1 LAFIGSAGHGAF
13 LLYHNKTPLNTIKI
27 PEIVNN
33 MVLYFDR
40 TINKGKLDIK
50 PAKTAPAPI
59 ATNRDGNAQQIK
71 VPKLENK
78 LKKGTIRFLT
88 DKGFII

>member
-1 LAFIGSAGHGAF
+1 M
-13 LLYHNKTPLNTIKI
+13 NKI
-27 PEIVNN
+27 
-33 MVLYFDR
+33 VLYFDN

-71 VPKLENK
+71 VPKLVNK
-78 LKKGTIRFLT
+78 LKEGTIRFLT
-88 DKGFII
+88 DTGFTLNSFYLFFLLYNPHLQR

>member
-1 LAFIGSAGHGAF
+1 LAFIGSAGHGAS

-27 PEIVNN
+27 PEIVNK
-33 MVLYFDR
+33 MVLYFDS
-40 TINKGKLDIK
+40 TISKGKLDIK

-71 VPKLENK
+71 VPKLVNK
-78 LKKGTIRFLT
+78 LKEGIIRFLI